1 MSLLCKNNIFIA
13 AILLHACLLDIN
25 FDKKIASMKNTDW
38 KDRLATI
45 LPSNDK
51 SESTE
56 KKEVTASKKEISKQN
71 FRVELDKK
79 GRNGK
84 QATLI
89 TGFEGKDEELK
100 EIARQ
105 LKTICGVGGSTRDGE
120 ILIQGDFREKVTK
133 ILTEKGYKVKR
144 INF

>member
-1 MSLLCKNNIFIA
+1 
-13 AILLHACLLDIN
+13 
-25 FDKKIASMKNTDW
+25 MKNIDW
-38 KDRLATI
+38 KDHLSSAFPTD
-45 LPSNDK
+45 PNQK
-51 SESTE
+51 SEE
-56 KKEVTASKKEISKQN
+56 KIKPVEIKKEIAKQS

-89 TGFEGKDEELK
+89 TGFEGSDDELK

-105 LKTICGVGGSTRDGE
+105 LKTTCGVGGSTRDGE
-120 ILIQGDFREKVTK
+120 ILIQGDFREKASK
-133 ILTEKGYKVKR
+133 LLTEQGHKAKR